1 MKNFKIIF
9 QGIALIS
16 ILSYS
21 INVWSIKTINNNVH
35 IEQTI
40 HVSLSFTLKK
50 YINKISPFF
59 ESIGYDDIK
68 RDCAYYCVLFFEIN
82 QNKYFMLFTW
92 VGIPKY
98 SPYVKKKTIYFY
110 LHNNKKI
117 ALIDYK
123 KNENPLFAKTKEAVI
138 NANNEAKKELCFIQ
152 DGSQYPET
160 YKYKVENGII
170 LIEKADSLF
179 YESVVGADYA
189 RFENL
194 FVTMPSGY
202 RKFKTHE

>member
-1 MKNFKIIF
+1 MKKVNVLFKVMVLF
-9 QGIALIS
+9 S
-16 ILSYS
+16 VFSYS
-21 INVWSIKTINNNVH
+21 ISLWSIKTIQSNIN

-40 HVSLSFTLKK
+40 HDSLSYTLEK

-98 SPYVKKKTIYFY
+98 EPFVKKKTIYFY

-123 KNENPLFAKTKEAVI
+123 KNENPLFTKTKEAVI

-152 DGSQYPET
+152 DGSRYPET
-160 YKYKVENGII
+160 YKYKVENGNI

-194 FVTMPSGY
+194 FVTMPNGY

>member
-16 ILSYS
+16 ILSCS
-21 INVWSIKTINNNVH
+21 ASAWSIKTIQSNIN

-40 HVSLSFTLKK
+40 HDSLSFTLEK

-152 DGSQYPET
+152 DGSRYPET
-160 YKYKVENGII
+160 YKYKVENGNI

-179 YESVVGADYA
+179 YESAVGNDFA

-194 FVTMPSGY
+194 FVTMPNGY
-202 RKFKTHE
+202 RKNKTHE